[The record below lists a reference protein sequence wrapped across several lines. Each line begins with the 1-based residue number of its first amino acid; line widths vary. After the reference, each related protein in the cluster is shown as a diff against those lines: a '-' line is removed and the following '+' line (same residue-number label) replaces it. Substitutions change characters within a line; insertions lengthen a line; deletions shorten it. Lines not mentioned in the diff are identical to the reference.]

1 MQKLL
6 KDFAV
11 GESGRVTK
19 VAGEGAVRRR
29 LLDMGVTSG
38 AQVTL
43 KKKAPLGDPV
53 EVELRGYSLSLRKS
67 EAAAVEA
74 EI

>member
-29 LLDMGVTSG
+29 LLDMGVTPG
-38 AQVTL
+38 ARVTL

>member
-29 LLDMGVTSG
+29 LLDMGVTPG
-38 AQVTL
+38 ARVTL

-53 EVELRGYSLSLRKS
+53 EIELRGYSLSLRKS

>member
-11 GESGRVTK
+11 GESGKVTK

-29 LLDMGVTSG
+29 LLDMGVTPG
-38 AQVTL
+38 ARVTL

-53 EVELRGYSLSLRKS
+53 EIELRGYSLSLRKS

>member
-29 LLDMGVTSG
+29 LLDMGVTPG